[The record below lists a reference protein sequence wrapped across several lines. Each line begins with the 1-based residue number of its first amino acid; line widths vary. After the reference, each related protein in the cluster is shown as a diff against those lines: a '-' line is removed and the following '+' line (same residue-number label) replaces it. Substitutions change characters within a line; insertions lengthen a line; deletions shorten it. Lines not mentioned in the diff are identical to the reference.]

1 MLQKMWQRQVAGQDF
16 WDPGCYPLTVSA
28 SLADWLP
35 TAHLVGPTAVE
46 IWGPVF
52 GRIRFLTLRALLWRY
67 LKPKHCCRWAGYHTY
82 STQLGWDGDLF
93 WGLEQTCHES
103 HTEKAARL
111 IPFLGANFCIGW
123 GEISQWKRFS
133 STFFFGHLP
142 HSHPCH

>member
-1 MLQKMWQRQVAGQDF
+1 MLQKMWQRRVAGQHF
-16 WDPGCYPLTVSA
+16 WDPGSYPLTVSA
-28 SLADWLP
+28 SLADWIP
-35 TAHLVGPTAVE
+35 TANLVGPTAVE

-52 GRIRFLTLRALLWRY
+52 GRLRFLTWRALLWRY
-67 LKPKHCCRWAGYHTY
+67 LKPKHSCRWAGYHRY

-103 HTEKAARL
+103 QTEKAARL

-142 HSHPCH
+142 NSHPCH